1 MDWHNRLEVVC
12 EKLKFQ
18 LYNRG
23 VDSIG
28 DLEKYFMVTKQVK
41 VGDRFGWFR

>member
-18 LYNRG
+18 LYSRG

-28 DLEKYFMVTKQVK
+28 DLEKYFKVSEEVK
-41 VGDRFGWFR
+41 IGN